1 MTNQVIHIS
10 NQLAASTNPPIPKF
24 NIPRYLFF
32 LKNNLALKSAIMM
45 LLVIL
50 LSPLSSCAHCSAPD
64 HVW

>member
-1 MTNQVIHIS
+1 MTNQVIHVS
-10 NQLAASTNPPIPKF
+10 NQSEAFTNPPIPKF

-50 LSPLSSCAHCSAPD
+50 LSLLSSCAHCPTPD
-64 HVW
+64 HL